1 MFKRLLICLF
11 LPLLLGGTLHAEEH
25 RQAGV
30 HEHGVARLDLAQEG
44 RQIDLHLESPAMNLL
59 GYEHMPSSDADR
71 QALEKAL
78 AQLRA
83 ADQIFS
89 FNAQAQCRLISADI
103 STPLAGESV
112 TDAMPHDTHEK
123 PGHDEN
129 HAGDHEGHAD
139 IDADYRFEC
148 AHPDE
153 LRQLSLDVFQR
164 FPAIQRLLVQFVTDQ
179 RQGGAELTATN
190 AELTL

>member
-1 MFKRLLICLF
+1 MFKRLSICLL
-11 LPLLLGGTLHAEEH
+11 LPLLLGGTLHAGEH
-25 RQAGV
+25 RHAGT

-44 RQIDLHLESPAMNLL
+44 AQIDLHLESPAMNLL

-71 QALEKAL
+71 QVLEQTL

-83 ADQIFS
+83 ADQLFR
-89 FNAQAQCRLISADI
+89 FDAQAQCRLIGAAI
-103 STPLAGESV
+103 STPLAGESG
-112 TDAMPHDTHEK
+112 TDAMPHDTREE
-123 PGHDEN
+123 PGHDGD

-148 AHPDE
+148 ARPDE
-153 LRQLSLDVFQR
+153 LRRLSLDLFQR
-164 FPAIQRLLVQFVTDQ
+164 FPAMQRLLVQFVTDQ

-190 AELTL
+190 AELAL